1 MTNLTKTLLRKP
13 TMQASRKILL
23 DGCPRCRG
31 DLFHDDYEDEFVC
44 LQCGRRADPTMIVT
58 QTAVPVSIT
67 TLAETSLPKAA

>member
-23 DGCPRCRG
+23 HGCPRCRG

-44 LQCGRRADPTMIVT
+44 LQCGRRADPTMIVA
-58 QTAVPVSIT
+58 QKPAPASIT
-67 TLAETSLPKAA
+67 APAETSLPKAA